1 MLQKEYMKL
10 PLRVKKRCEYRV
22 NIVFMGT
29 PAFAVPSLEAL
40 LAGGYKVVGV
50 ITQPDRPQGRKRIL
64 TPTPVKEAALRHG
77 LPVLQPQKMRAPEAV
92 EELAALRPDLIVTA
106 AYGQILPKA
115 VLDLPKFGC
124 LNVHGS
130 LLPTYRGGA
139 PIQRSIINGEK
150 ETGVTLMY
158 MAEGLDT
165 GDMIEK
171 VVVPIEDEDNSGTMF
186 EKLSVAGAKLLM
198 EQLPLILNG
207 TAKRIPQNDAEASYA
222 PNLSREDER
231 IDWTASS
238 RDIFNR
244 VRGLVPFSGAFTLW
258 NDEVFKIWS
267 IAKPSGSASS
277 SDVAPG
283 TVLDLSAQGIEVK
296 TGDGSVWLTR
306 VQPAGKKAMEASEF
320 IRGGVMKKGTVLS

>member
-1 MLQKEYMKL
+1 M
-10 PLRVKKRCEYRV
+10 

-40 LAGGYKVVGV
+40 IAEGYNVVGV
-50 ITQPDRPQGRKRIL
+50 VTQPDRPQGRKKVL

-77 LPVLQPQKMRAPEAV
+77 LPVLQPQRMRAPEAV
-92 EELAALRPDLIVTA
+92 EELAALHPDLIVTA

-115 VLDLPKFGC
+115 VLDLPKYGC

-130 LLPTYRGGA
+130 LLPAYRGGA

-186 EKLSVAGAKLLM
+186 EKLSLAGAKLLM

-207 TAKRIPQNDAEASYA
+207 TANRIPQNDEEASYA
-222 PNLSREDER
+222 SNLSREDER

-267 IAKPSGSASS
+267 VAKPTAAMASNS
-277 SDVAPG
+277 VTEVTPG
-283 TVLDLSAQGIEVK
+283 TVLELSAQGIEVK

-306 VQPAGKKAMEASEF
+306 VQPAGKKAMEVAEF
-320 IRGGVMKKGTVLS
+320 IRGGVMKKGAVLS